1 MTQQA
6 SIYKNE
12 QKIGFDAAGVRA
24 QFPILDQQVNGKPL
38 VYLDSAAS
46 AQKPQMVLDTMSSA
60 YSQPYAN
67 VHRGLHYLSEASTD
81 AYEAVR
87 GKVAHLIGA
96 SSEKEIVFTSGATMA
111 INLIAHCYGNTHLG
125 EDDEV
130 LISVADHHANIVP
143 WHLLGD
149 RVGSKTVAAPVD
161 ADGSFNMEQFKAHIT
176 PRTKIISVPHVS
188 NVLGT
193 VFPIAAI
200 AALAHENGAIC
211 VVDGCQ
217 GVTHLPVDVT
227 DLGCDFYVFSGHKLY
242 GPSGIGVCWGRY
254 KIWADLPPFL
264 GGGDMIDDVETD
276 RSTYAEPPLRF
287 EAGTPPIVECIGLG
301 AAVDFVQQIGMANLR
316 DHEMDMLR
324 YGHQRLA
331 SVQGLNFI
339 GMAADKSGVSS
350 FTLDAAHPH
359 DISTLIDQD
368 GVAIR
373 AGHHCAQPLM
383 KFYGLSST
391 ARASVG
397 VYTQESD
404 FDVLAESLEK
414 VNRIFG

>member
-1 MTQQA
+1 MTAEPKKQA
-6 SIYKNE
+6 INP
-12 QKIGFDAAGVRA
+12 FDADAIRRE
-24 QFPILDQQVNGKPL
+24 FPILSTKVHGKPL

-46 AQKPQMVLDTMSSA
+46 AQKPQCVLDALSSA
-60 YSQPYAN
+60 YSETYAN

-87 GKVAHLIGA
+87 GKVASLINA
-96 SSEKEIVFTSGATMA
+96 TDPAEVVFTSGATMSL
-111 INLIAHCYGNTHLG
+111 NLIAHVYGNTYLSEG
-125 EDDEV
+125 DEV
-130 LISVADHHANIVP
+130 LITVAEHHANIVP

-149 RVGSKTVAAPVD
+149 RVGSATIAAPVNE
-161 ADGSFNMEQFKAHIT
+161 DGSFDLDIFKSYIT
-176 PRTKIISVPHVS
+176 ERTKIIAIPHVS

-193 VFPIAAI
+193 VFPVSEI

-217 GVTHLPVDVT
+217 GVTHMPVDVNA
-227 DLGCDFYVFSGHKLY
+227 LGCDFYVFSGHKLY
-242 GPSGIGVCWGRY
+242 GPSGIGICWGRGD
-254 KIWADLPPFL
+254 IWAELPPFM

-276 RSTYAEPPLRF
+276 TSTYAHPPHRF
-287 EAGTPPIVECIGLG
+287 EAGTPPIAETIGLG
-301 AAVDFVQQIGMANLR
+301 AAIDFVQSIGMEALR
-316 DHEMDMLR
+316 DHEMDLLR

-331 SVQGLNFI
+331 AVEGLNFI
-339 GMAADKSGVSS
+339 GQAVGKSGVIS
-350 FTLDAAHPH
+350 FTLDEVHPH

-391 ARASVG
+391 ARASVA
-397 VYTQESD
+397 VYNQRSD
-404 FDVLAESLEK
+404 FDQLAESLEK
-414 VNRIFG
+414 VNRIFKG

>member
-1 MTQQA
+1 MTAEPKKQA
-6 SIYKNE
+6 INP
-12 QKIGFDAAGVRA
+12 FDADAIRRE
-24 QFPILDQQVNGKPL
+24 FPILSTKVHGKPL

-46 AQKPQMVLDTMSSA
+46 AQKPQCVLDALSSA
-60 YSQPYAN
+60 YSETYAN

-87 GKVAHLIGA
+87 GKVASLINA
-96 SSEKEIVFTSGATMA
+96 TDPAEVVFTSGATMSL
-111 INLIAHCYGNTHLG
+111 NLIAHAYGNTYLSEG
-125 EDDEV
+125 DEV
-130 LISVADHHANIVP
+130 LITVAEHHANIVP

-149 RVGSKTVAAPVD
+149 RVGSATIAAPVNE
-161 ADGSFNMEQFKAHIT
+161 DGSFDLDIFKSYIT
-176 PRTKIISVPHVS
+176 ERTKIIAIPHVS

-193 VFPIAAI
+193 VFPVSEI

-217 GVTHLPVDVT
+217 GVTHMPVDVNE
-227 DLGCDFYVFSGHKLY
+227 LGCDFYVFSGHKLY
-242 GPSGIGVCWGRY
+242 GPSGIGICWGRGD
-254 KIWADLPPFL
+254 IWAELPPFM

-276 RSTYAEPPLRF
+276 MSTYAQPPHRF
-287 EAGTPPIVECIGLG
+287 EAGTPPIAETIGLG
-301 AAVDFVQQIGMANLR
+301 AAIDFVQSIGMEALR
-316 DHEMDMLR
+316 DHEMDLLR

-331 SVQGLNFI
+331 AVEGLNFI
-339 GMAADKSGVSS
+339 GQAVGKSGVIS
-350 FTLDAAHPH
+350 FTLDEVHPH

-391 ARASVG
+391 ARASVA
-397 VYTQESD
+397 VYNQRSD
-404 FDVLAESLEK
+404 FDQLAESLEK
-414 VNRIFG
+414 VNRIFKG

>member
-1 MTQQA
+1 MTAEPKKQA
-6 SIYKNE
+6 INP
-12 QKIGFDAAGVRA
+12 FDADAIRRE
-24 QFPILDQQVNGKPL
+24 FPILSTKVHGKPL

-46 AQKPQMVLDTMSSA
+46 AQKPQCVLDALSSA
-60 YSQPYAN
+60 YSETYAN

-87 GKVAHLIGA
+87 GKVASLINA
-96 SSEKEIVFTSGATMA
+96 TDPAEVVFTSGATMSL
-111 INLIAHCYGNTHLG
+111 NLIAHAYGNTYLSEG
-125 EDDEV
+125 DEV
-130 LISVADHHANIVP
+130 LITVAEHHANIVP

-149 RVGSKTVAAPVD
+149 RVGSATIAAPVNE
-161 ADGSFNMEQFKAHIT
+161 DGSFDLDIFKSYIT
-176 PRTKIISVPHVS
+176 ERTKIIAIPHVS

-193 VFPIAAI
+193 VFPVSEI

-217 GVTHLPVDVT
+217 GVTHMPVDVNA
-227 DLGCDFYVFSGHKLY
+227 LGCDFYVFSGHKLY
-242 GPSGIGVCWGRY
+242 GPSGIGICWSRGD
-254 KIWADLPPFL
+254 IWAELPPFM

-276 RSTYAEPPLRF
+276 MSTYAQPPHRF
-287 EAGTPPIVECIGLG
+287 EAGTPPIAETIGLG
-301 AAVDFVQQIGMANLR
+301 AAIDFVQSIGMEALR
-316 DHEMDMLR
+316 DHEMDLLR

-331 SVQGLNFI
+331 AVEGLNFI
-339 GMAADKSGVSS
+339 GQAVGKSGVIS
-350 FTLDAAHPH
+350 FTLDEVHPH

-391 ARASVG
+391 ARASVA
-397 VYTQESD
+397 VYNQRSD
-404 FDVLAESLEK
+404 FDQLAESLEK
-414 VNRIFG
+414 VNRIFKG

>member
-1 MTQQA
+1 MTAEPKKQA
-6 SIYKNE
+6 INP
-12 QKIGFDAAGVRA
+12 FDADAIRRE
-24 QFPILDQQVNGKPL
+24 FPILSTKVHGKPL

-46 AQKPQMVLDTMSSA
+46 AQKPQCVLDALSSA
-60 YSQPYAN
+60 YSETYAN

-87 GKVAHLIGA
+87 GKVASLINA
-96 SSEKEIVFTSGATMA
+96 TDPAEVVFTSGATMSL
-111 INLIAHCYGNTHLG
+111 NLIAHAYGNTYLSEG
-125 EDDEV
+125 DEV
-130 LISVADHHANIVP
+130 LITVAEHHANIVP

-149 RVGSKTVAAPVD
+149 RVGSATIAAPVNE
-161 ADGSFNMEQFKAHIT
+161 DGSFDLDIFKSYIT
-176 PRTKIISVPHVS
+176 ERTKIIAIPHVS

-193 VFPIAAI
+193 VFPVSEI

-217 GVTHLPVDVT
+217 GVTHMPVDVNA
-227 DLGCDFYVFSGHKLY
+227 LGCDFYVFSGHKLY
-242 GPSGIGVCWGRY
+242 GPSGIGICWGRGD
-254 KIWADLPPFL
+254 IWAELPPFM

-276 RSTYAEPPLRF
+276 TSTYAHPPHRF
-287 EAGTPPIVECIGLG
+287 EAGTPPIAETIGLG
-301 AAVDFVQQIGMANLR
+301 AAIDFVQSIGMEALR
-316 DHEMDMLR
+316 DHEMDLLR

-331 SVQGLNFI
+331 AVEGLNFI
-339 GMAADKSGVSS
+339 GQAMGKSGVIS
-350 FTLDAAHPH
+350 FTLDEVHPH

-391 ARASVG
+391 ARASVA
-397 VYTQESD
+397 VYNQRSD
-404 FDVLAESLEK
+404 FDQLAESLEK
-414 VNRIFG
+414 VNRIFKG

>member
-1 MTQQA
+1 MTAEPKKQA
-6 SIYKNE
+6 INP
-12 QKIGFDAAGVRA
+12 FDADAIRRE
-24 QFPILDQQVNGKPL
+24 FPILSTKVHGKPL

-46 AQKPQMVLDTMSSA
+46 AQKPQCVLDALSSA
-60 YSQPYAN
+60 YSETYAN

-87 GKVAHLIGA
+87 GKVASLINA
-96 SSEKEIVFTSGATMA
+96 TDPAEVVFTSGATMSL
-111 INLIAHCYGNTHLG
+111 NLIAHAYGNTYLSEG
-125 EDDEV
+125 DEV
-130 LISVADHHANIVP
+130 LITVAEHHANIVP

-149 RVGSKTVAAPVD
+149 RVGSATIAAPVNE
-161 ADGSFNMEQFKAHIT
+161 DGSFDLDIFKSSIT
-176 PRTKIISVPHVS
+176 ARTKIIPIPPVS

-193 VFPIAAI
+193 VFPVSEI

-217 GVTHLPVDVT
+217 GVTHMPVDVNA
-227 DLGCDFYVFSGHKLY
+227 LGCDFYVFSGHKLY
-242 GPSGIGVCWGRY
+242 GPSGIGICWGRGD
-254 KIWADLPPFL
+254 IWAELPPFM

-276 RSTYAEPPLRF
+276 TSTYAHPPHRF
-287 EAGTPPIVECIGLG
+287 EAGTPPIAETIGLG
-301 AAVDFVQQIGMANLR
+301 AAIDFVQSIGMEALR
-316 DHEMDMLR
+316 DHEMDLLR

-331 SVQGLNFI
+331 AVEGLNFI
-339 GMAADKSGVSS
+339 GQAVGKSGVIS
-350 FTLDAAHPH
+350 FTLDEVHPH

-391 ARASVG
+391 ARASVA
-397 VYTQESD
+397 VYNQRSD
-404 FDVLAESLEK
+404 FDQLAESLEK
-414 VNRIFG
+414 VNRIFKG